1 MGKSEY
7 LNDLRNYDKGDEK
20 LAFERYAEDLFLD
33 ENALDGKKILD
44 VGSNIPLFRG
54 YLEGKYPE
62 TKVISIDQEFN
73 TSLDVQALAEHLPFQ
88 DNSFDLVVAHSSLT
102 GWSIYENIEQILRE
116 LIRVLR
122 PNGEIR
128 IGPIMIDDDTD
139 LGEKQRKT
147 ITKSKS
153 IVNELKDSHVISSV
167 EYLRIPRTIGKK
179 NVQVYCLVIKK

>member
-7 LNDLRNYDKGDEK
+7 LKDPNNYDKGDKK

-44 VGSNIPLFRG
+44 VGSNIPLFRD

-62 TKVISIDQEFN
+62 TKVINIDQEFN
-73 TSLDVQALAEHLPFQ
+73 TSLDAQALAEHLPFA
-88 DNSFDLVVAHSSLT
+88 DNSFDLIVAHSSLT
-102 GWSIYENIEQILRE
+102 GWGIYENVEQILQE
-116 LIRVLR
+116 FIRVLR

-139 LGEKQRKT
+139 LGEEQRKT
-147 ITKSKS
+147 ITKNKD
-153 IVNELKDSHVISSV
+153 IVNKLKNLHVISSV
-167 EYLRIPRTIGKK
+167 EYLRIPRVIGKK
-179 NVQVYCLVIKK
+179 NIQIYCLVIKK